1 MKKGK
6 FLKWMLLIS
15 IINIEV
21 FTVVILLLV
30 LIIGYEPMTLVQ
42 CFFLFWGTEIGL
54 LMLKTLIDDKTEN
67 NIINQAN
74 YAYNLYDDTNGLE
87 EWND

>member
-42 CFFLFWGTEIGL
+42 CFFFVLGDGNRAFNA
-54 LMLKTLIDDKTEN
+54 EN
-67 NIINQAN
+67 LNRR
-74 YAYNLYDDTNGLE
+74 
-87 EWND
+87 